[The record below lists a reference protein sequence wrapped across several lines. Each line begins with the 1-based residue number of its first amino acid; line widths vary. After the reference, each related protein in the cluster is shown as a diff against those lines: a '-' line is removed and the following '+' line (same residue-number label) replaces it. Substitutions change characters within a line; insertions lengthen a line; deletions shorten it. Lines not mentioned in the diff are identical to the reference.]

1 MLCCC
6 YRQSKRQSICAV
18 VVGKRQKAAQ
28 TAPTSLTTSSYN
40 NTYNNYTS
48 MAVTIGRRAMG
59 IIENAT
65 NTRFNEQ

>member
-1 MLCCC
+1 M
-6 YRQSKRQSICAV
+6 

-40 NTYNNYTS
+40 STYNNYTS